1 MREKRMSR
9 SISTVLRSNLLLLVL
24 MFCMKATAQ
33 EETPQPTPYEPVS
46 VEEPEISFFQGFTLS
61 ADLLGVGQWLL
72 ADYGTLEASLRLNLK
87 NTYFPVAELGMAHC
101 DVYEPNTDITYKTN
115 APYLRVGFDLNLLKD
130 KFQDNRLF
138 AGLRYGFSTYNF
150 DIAGPAVVDPVWG
163 GAESFNKKG
172 ISATSHWLEL
182 ALGVQVKVW
191 KNLHM
196 GWSIRYKRELS
207 TSKNNYAK
215 PYYIP
220 GYGTMTNSSCW
231 GGAYY
236 LIFDLN
242 WGKKK
247 RGSIKLQAPQDVKPA
262 DSETVD
268 TEDTESLETQ
278 RGENNQVPLRNQE
291 NPVKETPSHSTSDN

>member
-9 SISTVLRSNLLLLVL
+9 FISTVWRSSLLLLVL
-24 MFCMKATAQ
+24 MFGMKATAQ
-33 EETPQPTPYEPVS
+33 EETPLPTPYEPVS
-46 VEEPEISFFQGFTLS
+46 IDEPQMSFFQGFTLS

-72 ADYGTLEASLRLNLK
+72 TDYGTLEAGLRLNLK

-101 DVYEPNTDITYKTN
+101 DVYEPNTDITYKTD
-115 APYLRVGFDLNLLKD
+115 APYLRVGFDMNLLKD

-138 AGLRYGFSTYNF
+138 VGLRYGFATYNF
-150 DIAGPAVVDPVWG
+150 DIAGPAIVDPVWG
-163 GAESFNKKG
+163 GSEPFNKKG

-182 ALGVQVKVW
+182 ALGVQVKIW
-191 KNLHM
+191 KNFHM

-220 GYGTMTNSSCW
+220 GYGTTTNSSCW
-231 GGAYY
+231 GGAYH

-247 RGSIKLQAPQDVKPA
+247 RGSIKLQTPPDVKPA
-262 DSETVD
+262 DAEAVESED
-268 TEDTESLETQ
+268 AETQ
-278 RGENNQVPLRNQE
+278 ETQSTPNNSNTQ
-291 NPVKETPSHSTSDN
+291 STSNNPITPIK